1 MSNSDDSASKTIRIR
16 RAGGLAEYTVGSGRY
31 KSILDAL
38 EEIRSESEP
47 GLLYRHSCHH
57 GSCGTCGV
65 IANGKRVLACLTRL
79 EEIDGPIELH
89 PLSPFP
95 VVGDLAIDPAPLYRD
110 FPREAS
116 YLRPSEANPSAEV
129 PEEIDGFV
137 RFENCIEC
145 GLCVSACPVQE
156 RFMGP
161 AALAAWNR
169 ELEKRPDREG
179 EILEATSGPAGAP
192 GCDRALQCSA
202 VCPLGV
208 YPAKHIAQLLRR
220 MEKRENGATSG
231 TASNQEPDRLSR

>member
-1 MSNSDDSASKTIRIR
+1 MDDNRDSGRKTIRIR
-16 RAGGLAEYTVGSGRY
+16 RADGLTEYTVEAGRY
-31 KSILDAL
+31 RSILDAL
-38 EEIRSESEP
+38 EEIRSEAEP

-65 IANGKRVLACLTRL
+65 IANGKRVLACTTPL
-79 EEIDGPIELH
+79 EDFDGPIELH

-95 VVGDLAIDPAPLYRD
+95 VIGDLAIDPAPLYRD
-110 FPREAS
+110 FPTDAS
-116 YLRPSEANPSAEV
+116 YLRPSEANPEAQV
-129 PEEIDGFV
+129 PEEIDYFE

-145 GLCVSACPVQE
+145 GLCVSVCPVQE

-169 ELEKRPDREG
+169 ELEKRPEREA

-192 GCDRALQCSA
+192 GCDRALRCSA

-220 MEKRENGATSG
+220 MEKRRGGAAPGSISDG
-231 TASNQEPDRLSR
+231 TPE